1 MVGCSSIFNFKFTI
15 ENFQF
20 KVKTNVQMPN
30 TPPKK
35 MSPHA
40 EQMVRE
46 VVATTRVR
54 DIKRYYRLRESIA
67 FKWWESGILLLVFGA
82 ALGAVVNF
90 MRFVPAQN
98 VAAYYFSAFWLVL
111 LLIAIVVALEFLAS
125 RLRAARQMIEHL
137 CDANEAMERRLKAL
151 EKAQAP
157 AGESSINN
165 NDNI

>member
-1 MVGCSSIFNFKFTI
+1 
-15 ENFQF
+15 
-20 KVKTNVQMPN
+20 MPPS
-30 TPPKK
+30 PPKR

-46 VVATTRVR
+46 VVATTKIR
-54 DIKRYYRLRESIA
+54 DIKRYYRLRDQLS
-67 FKWWESGILLLVFGA
+67 FKWWESGIMLLLFGA

-111 LLIAIVVALEFLAS
+111 LVIAVVVALEFVAS
-125 RLRAARQMIEHL
+125 RLRAARQMIDHL
-137 CDANEAMERRLKAL
+137 CDVNETLEKRLKAL

-157 AGESSINN
+157 SENADSENRTNGYT
-165 NDNI
+165 DFQK